1 MEMIGAIVA
10 GVISNALGF
19 YVARLWAPSASW
31 ALLIGAMCGG
41 VCAVVFFG
49 VAVLMGQLVPHTTDP
64 KKIGFWFLI
73 VVFVAPIAGA
83 LGGFL
88 GYRRA
93 PEFQQD

>member
-1 MEMIGAIVA
+1 MIGAIITGVVA
-10 GVISNALGF
+10 IALGL

-31 ALLIGAMCGG
+31 ALLIGGMCGG

-49 VAVLMGQLVPHTTDP
+49 AEVLMGQLVPNTTDP

-73 VVFVAPIAGA
+73 MVFAVPVAGA

>member
-1 MEMIGAIVA
+1 MIGAIIT
-10 GVISNALGF
+10 GVVSMALGV

-31 ALLIGAMCGG
+31 ALLIGGMCGG

-49 VAVLMGQLVPHTTDP
+49 AAVLTGQLVPHTTDP

-73 VVFVAPIAGA
+73 VVFAAPIAGA

>member
-1 MEMIGAIVA
+1 MIGAIITGVVA
-10 GVISNALGF
+10 IALGV

-73 VVFVAPIAGA
+73 VVFVAPVAGA